1 MLKILKQT
9 NTNWKTTPKLDLER
23 YVGSSDYID
32 FITPEMMSESIMT
45 GYDVY
50 NRQFLALKLDIE
62 IVKKKHKYDFGKEKD
77 KDDEKK
83 DDENND
89 DEKEDDDNFN
99 KIGYKMQVV
108 ETFFERY
115 SNDDKNLAF
124 GCVNYTP
131 MLYNDSRVRDYDWDN
146 LLKRLKLLFD
156 GNSLYNIDS
165 WTIQNPSDSIIGNS
179 NILFKLSK

>member
-9 NTNWKTTPKLDLER
+9 NTNWKSIPKLDLES
-23 YVGSSDYID
+23 YVGASDYID

-62 IVKKKHKYDFGKEKD
+62 VVKKRSKYGDEEKEEKEYE
-77 KDDEKK
+77 DDE
-83 DDENND
+83 DIY
-89 DEKEDDDNFN
+89 N
-99 KIGYKMQVV
+99 KLGYKIQVV

-115 SNDDKNLAF
+115 SNDDKTLAF
-124 GCVNYTP
+124 GCMNYTH
-131 MLYNDSRVRDYDWDN
+131 MLYNDSRVRDYDFDN
-146 LLKRLKLLFD
+146 LLKRLKILFD
-156 GNSLYNIDS
+156 GNALYNIDS
-165 WTIQNPSDSIIGNS
+165 WKIQNSSDFILGNS